1 MTTVQAHTCLR
12 IFPPDENEPKGV
24 FSRYAGH
31 DMLLHAANV
40 LGCTKA
46 AEAIDISKASNKIGH
61 NRRYNAILLG
71 IASGKPRLSNIDE
84 LIPEEFAVACGGN
97 YPKKSSNHAYID
109 EIVARDI
116 EICNHGQ
123 ESIIEKFVDETT
135 KGYHNA
141 GIIESENIYIDKHV
155 VEIDTK
161 ENIPKDM
168 HGTKAKIVKS
178 IGGFWAVCA
187 KSKNPITFKMF
198 NGGQSFSKLLKPFM
212 EKIKSLIGKPVKLIG
227 VDKGAYNY
235 AEITKATAEEAE
247 TCIVIWAKD
256 TPAILN
262 SLEALDKGLFEPY
275 ETINEIEPNGSVTSK
290 VKSSIAD
297 AGEII
302 IDEDKHMVRTIV
314 IQNEQTG
321 RRVGILI
328 FGKKANE
335 FAKEEIADF
344 LYGKQDV
351 ENHFKERKKV
361 GSDKFCG
368 GEFKKLESPIP
379 TEKELIKIEKRINNI
394 SKKLPKIDNEITQ
407 YKTLLDEGKIS
418 KKAYNGLVAKSQKD
432 KIRLTKEMEKL
443 KIRQECG
450 KSGIAYEE
458 KPMSELDVRKMTI
471 LSQIQDHVI
480 VCRKYILQIFL
491 ECLESVLVQDF
502 ISKGKCEKE
511 FVLPKVKRYI
521 SNLNKTL
528 LSARLFEQGGYVYT
542 NYDTSEIIIAMKKY
556 ENPFMQEAFEI
567 MCERF
572 SSFNTVITSNKR
584 DYRLIF
590 TTEDNYSKIIQQKT
604 QYFREVA

>member
-1 MTTVQAHTCLR
+1 
-12 IFPPDENEPKGV
+12 
-24 FSRYAGH
+24 
-31 DMLLHAANV
+31 MLLHAADV

-46 AEAIDISKASNKIGH
+46 AEVIDVSKVSDRISHKK
-61 NRRYNAILLG
+61 RYNAILIA

-84 LIPEEFAVACGGN
+84 LVPGEFSVACAGN
-97 YPKKSSNHAYID
+97 YPKKSSNHAYMD
-109 EIVARDI
+109 EIVAKDK
-116 EICNHGQ
+116 ECCNKSQ

-135 KGYHNA
+135 KGYYNA
-141 GIIESENIYIDKHV
+141 KIIEAENIYIDKHV
-155 VEIDTK
+155 GEIGTK

-178 IGGFWAVCA
+178 IGGYWAVCA

-198 NGGQSFSKLLKPFM
+198 NGGQPFSKLLKPFM

-235 AEITKATAEEAE
+235 EELTKATSEEVD
-247 TCIVIWAKD
+247 TCIVIWGKD
-256 TPAILN
+256 TPATLK
-262 SLEALDKGLFEPY
+262 SLAAVDKDLFEPY
-275 ETINEIEPNGSVTSK
+275 ETIDEIDPNGVVISK

-297 AGEII
+297 AGKII

-314 IQNEQTG
+314 IQNEETG

-328 FGKKANE
+328 FGEKSNVIP
-335 FAKEEIADF
+335 KEEIADF

-368 GEFKKLESPIP
+368 GEFKRLEAPLS
-379 TEKELIKIEKRINNI
+379 TDKELNKIEKRIDSI

-407 YKTLLDEGKIS
+407 YKTLLNEDKIS
-418 KKAYNGLVAKSQKD
+418 KKAYNGLFSKSQKD
-432 KIRLTKEMEKL
+432 KVRITKEMEKL

-450 KSGIAYEE
+450 IRGIAYEE
-458 KPMSELDVRKMTI
+458 NPMSELDVRKMTI

-491 ECLESVLVQDF
+491 ECLETVLVHDSL
-502 ISKGKCEKE
+502 SKGKCDKK
-511 FVLPKVKRYI
+511 FVFQKIKRYI
-521 SNLNKTL
+521 SNLNKTM
-528 LSARLFEQGGYVYT
+528 LSARLFDQGGYVYT
-542 NYDTSEIIIAMKKY
+542 NENTMEIIIAMKKY

-572 SSFNTVITSNKR
+572 SSLNTSITSNKR
-584 DYRLIF
+584 NYRLIF
-590 TTEDNYSKIIQQKT
+590 TTEDNYVKFIHGKT
-604 QYFREVA
+604 QYNRAAA